1 MSEIVDR
8 ISEISDAGF
17 RFTGRRRPSISG
29 FGTPASFVADAG
41 VRRIAHFGKLISGFG
56 LRVSVFGGNMF
67 PTTGNE

>member
-1 MSEIVDR
+1 MPEIIDR

-29 FGTPASFVADAG
+29 FGTLASFVADAG
-41 VRRIAHFGKLISGFG
+41 VRCIAHFRKLISGFG

-67 PTTGNE
+67 PTIGNE